1 MNQMSG
7 EMKGGREPA
16 RRNNSW
22 IGQRGL
28 EWIEQQRGREMGR
41 QRERD

>member
-1 MNQMSG
+1 MNQMNG
-7 EMKGGREPA
+7 EMKGGREPV

-28 EWIEQQRGREMGR
+28 KRIEQQRGREMGR
-41 QRERD
+41 QSERD